1 MLGNFLR
8 LKIAIVLAVL
18 GLLVLGTGIGQR
30 TIWLPPATLTASA
43 PAGVTPAP
51 LTVVGPE
58 LLNTRDGKFTMTV
71 KSDGPIQLAV
81 ARERDINGWIGDA
94 AYTMVGGAND
104 DFTALSTE
112 SKAGAEKVPNPAG
125 SDMWVSEEKA
135 TGELTYTW
143 QSPGHGDWALLLS
156 SDGTAPAPTDL
167 SITVDNESGTPW
179 AVPLM
184 IIGSALLA
192 LAALLFFLAPRK
204 PKTAE
209 AAPGRR
215 SAGRAP
221 SDPATGAL
229 EVDKIVA
236 ARGTA
241 AAAGVPDG
249 DSTDTKTTDTKS
261 TDTSDGATGTDGA
274 AAATKP
280 AAAGDATAAL
290 PASLRGD
297 TEKSDSVKSG
307 TAPAASPSKA
317 EGAKPAAGAAA
328 GTDAGK
334 QDADSAAQPSPEDA
348 ASPKT
353 TGLPVA
359 GTAAGLKGA
368 GGTSL
373 DQDPAAGSNASAKT
387 DAAAGTD
394 TAAGATA
401 TAEGAAKA
409 SGSNAAG
416 NEGSF
421 MKNVFKRGSAKKSA
435 GKDPKSG
442 PDKDSPDNDSKG
454 DSGPGPDSGSGGN
467 PAAAAESGKKVL
479 PADEAGQQDGT
490 KKEDGKSEFSVSRSF
505 ELPADAAK
513 NPTAKKGL
521 QMKARWGAA
530 LAVVLVAGS
539 VGPAVADDSSTP
551 APAPS
556 VTAEAPATSGASS
569 TAKATEDSDAP
580 GFPNLLDS
588 QVQRIAE
595 SVATVVASADNAK
608 DAKVLEARAAG
619 TALQMRTANYK
630 IRAAVEKQE
639 AAEPVNATKILAKV
653 VTTTETW
660 PRSAMFVTQ
669 GENNALP
676 QLLTLVQT
684 SPREN
689 YKLTSATPLLPGQ
702 TFPTVDKE
710 GTKEVAL
717 DSADGLKMSPE
728 AAISALSD
736 RLTKSDSKFKDSF
749 NDSVY
754 ITSVFDLQKKVAAE
768 AKDADYVFSHKGNKD
783 TAVSMRTAD
792 GGALVVVDNTFG
804 IDATSKAN
812 ATLTVGDDAAVFTG
826 GKTTTTGFNL
836 NYAEPVV
843 MYIPPASGDGKITL
857 VSATRALVGASFK

>member
-112 SKAGAEKVPNPAG
+112 SKTGAEKVPNPAG

-204 PKTAE
+204 PKAAE

-249 DSTDTKTTDTKS
+249 QSTDTAN
-261 TDTSDGATGTDGA
+261 GATGTDSA

-297 TEKSDSVKSG
+297 TEKTDSLKSD
-307 TAPAASPSKA
+307 PALPASPL
-317 EGAKPAAGAAA
+317 AGSSPRAV
-328 GTDAGK
+328 DAR
-334 QDADSAAQPSPEDA
+334 
-348 ASPKT
+348 
-353 TGLPVA
+353 
-359 GTAAGLKGA
+359 
-368 GGTSL
+368 
-373 DQDPAAGSNASAKT
+373 PAAGSNASATT
-387 DAAAGTD
+387 DAV
-394 TAAGATA
+394 AGATA
-401 TAEGAAKA
+401 TAEGAAKT

-416 NEGSF
+416 KEGSF
-421 MKNVFKRGSAKKSA
+421 LKNAFKRDSAKKSA

-442 PDKDSPDNDSKG
+442 SDNDSPDNDSKG
-454 DSGPGPDSGSGGN
+454 DSGPDSGSGGGN
-467 PAAAAESGKKVL
+467 PAPAAESGKKVL
-479 PADEAGQQDGT
+479 PADEGGQQDGT
-490 KKEDGKSEFSVSRSF
+490 KKDGKSEFSVSRSF
-505 ELPADAAK
+505 ELPAAAAK
-513 NPTAKKGL
+513 NPTVKKGL
-521 QMKARWGAA
+521 QVKARWGAA

-569 TAKATEDSDAP
+569 TAKATEDAGAP

-595 SVATVVASADNAK
+595 SVATVVASGDNAK
-608 DAKVLEARAAG
+608 DAKVLEARVAG
-619 TALQMRTANYK
+619 TALQVRTANYK

-639 AAEPVNATKILAKV
+639 AAEPVNATKLLAKV

-676 QLLTLVQT
+676 QLLTLVQA

-717 DSADGLKMSPE
+717 ASADGLKMSPE

-736 RLTKSDSKFKDSF
+736 RLTKADSKFKDSF

-754 ITSVFDLQKKVAAE
+754 ITSVFDLQKKVVAE

-843 MYIPPASGDGKITL
+843 MYIPPASGDGKITI
-857 VSATRALVGASFK
+857 VSATRDLVGASFK